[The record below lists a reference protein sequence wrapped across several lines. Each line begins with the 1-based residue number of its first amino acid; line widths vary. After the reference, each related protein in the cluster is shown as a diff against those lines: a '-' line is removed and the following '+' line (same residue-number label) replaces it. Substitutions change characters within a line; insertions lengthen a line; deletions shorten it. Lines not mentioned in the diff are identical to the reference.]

1 MKVCQKKG
9 YFYIL
14 KSCYDAVVLE
24 IITEILGE
32 YYKIITE
39 HNDYFIS
46 TTSAYRDNH

>member
-32 YYKIITE
+32 YYKIIE
-39 HNDYFIS
+39 HNDYFIL